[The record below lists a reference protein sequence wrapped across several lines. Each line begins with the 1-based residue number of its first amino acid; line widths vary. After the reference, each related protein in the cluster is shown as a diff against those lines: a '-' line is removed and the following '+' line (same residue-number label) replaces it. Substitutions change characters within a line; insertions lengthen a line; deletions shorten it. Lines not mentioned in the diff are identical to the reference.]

1 MSGPMNAT
9 TFDQKLLWS
18 ILEHLKSLNSD
29 AVKDAAA
36 LNDAIAALE
45 KATGLSLQDEQAR
58 SKLGLVSK
66 K

>member
-1 MSGPMNAT
+1 MNAT